1 MKLLAQVLREA
12 AAIREASFDES
23 TGSYKLPDPE
33 AIQKAIKRLG
43 YDDRYLFPATLMIY
57 HWNDCM
63 DWIDSILGTKGGK

>member
-12 AAIREASFDES
+12 AAIREASFDEEK
-23 TGSYKLPDPE
+23 GSYRLPDPE
-33 AIQKAIKRLG
+33 AVKVSIKRLG

-63 DWIDSILGTKGGK
+63 AWIDSVLGERK